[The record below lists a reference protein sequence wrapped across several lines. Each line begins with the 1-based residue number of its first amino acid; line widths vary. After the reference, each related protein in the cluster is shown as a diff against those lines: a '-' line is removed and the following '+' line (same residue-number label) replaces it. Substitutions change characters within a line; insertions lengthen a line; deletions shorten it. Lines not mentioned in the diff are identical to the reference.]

1 MLVTAAKL
9 MSARMTTIR
18 VLRAGVRIRVVF
30 DSYLISASKN
40 PSMKSK
46 LFSTLI
52 LDFALVKTTTLFAL
66 LMTFLTLF
74 AF

>member
-9 MSARMTTIR
+9 MRARMTTIR
-18 VLRAGVRIRVVF
+18 VLRARVRISVVF
-30 DSYLISASKN
+30 DSYLISASRN
-40 PSMKSK
+40 PNMKSK

>member
-9 MSARMTTIR
+9 LGARFATVR

-30 DSYLISASKN
+30 SSYLISISKN
-40 PSMKSK
+40 PNMKSK

-52 LDFALVKTTTLFAL
+52 LDFALVKATTLFAL
-66 LMTFLTLF
+66 LMTFLILF

>member
-9 MSARMTTIR
+9 TRARFTTIR
-18 VLRAGVRIRVVF
+18 VLRAGVRISVVF
-30 DSYLISASKN
+30 DSYLIAASRN
-40 PSMKSK
+40 PNMKSK

>member
-1 MLVTAAKL
+1 MLVTASKL
-9 MSARMTTIR
+9 MRARITTIR
-18 VLRAGVRIRVVF
+18 VLSAGVRISVVF

-40 PSMKSK
+40 PVMKSK

-66 LMTFLTLF
+66 LMTFLTPF

>member
-66 LMTFLTLF
+66 LMTFLTPF

>member
-1 MLVTAAKL
+1 MLITAAKL
-9 MSARMTTIR
+9 MSARFTTVR

-30 DSYLISASKN
+30 DSYLIAASKN
-40 PSMKSK
+40 PNMKSK

>member
-9 MSARMTTIR
+9 LGARFATVG
-18 VLRAGVRIRVVF
+18 VLGAGVGIGVVF
-30 DSYLISASKN
+30 GSYLISISRN
-40 PSMKSK
+40 PNMKSK

-52 LDFALVKTTTLFAL
+52 LDFALVKATTLFAL
-66 LMTFLTLF
+66 LMTFLILF

>member
-1 MLVTAAKL
+1 MLVTASKL
-9 MSARMTTIR
+9 MRARMTTIR
-18 VLRAGVRIRVVF
+18 VLSAGVRISVVF

-40 PSMKSK
+40 PGMKSK

-66 LMTFLTLF
+66 LMTFLTSF